1 MGTAAAGCA
10 RGYEE
15 DEDDVV
21 VGLLLL
27 RGSDDDAGAAV
38 SEDVEGPVGGTG
50 TPDRAFSGAL
60 LYRGMPDISC
70 KSNELLRYKK
80 ISIRFLVDTRVLFL
94 GYISAG
100 SEVWM

>member
-15 DEDDVV
+15 DEGNVV
-21 VGLLLL
+21 VELLLF
-27 RGSDDDAGAAV
+27 RGSDDDTGAAV

-70 KSNELLRYKK
+70 ESSVLLRYKK
-80 ISIRFLVDTRVLFL
+80 ISIRFLNGTRMLSL
-94 GYISAG
+94 RYISAG
-100 SEVWM
+100 SEVLM